1 MDRGNETTL
10 QDLNDL
16 FTKRN
21 FGGIVFISLQ
31 MIIGCIGNFM
41 VIWIYS
47 RKFRATN
54 FRTYTLW
61 LASMDITNCCIGM
74 PFLLVYHTHY
84 LTFPSIAACKLGRFT
99 MVFTANTSSFIL
111 VVIALDRYIHVCRPC
126 NIRISKI
133 ERRFLIATAVLLS
146 LGISWP
152 ALVLFGN
159 HSVKT
164 LPYNIVGTRCWE
176 DDNFS
181 TNNYISDFYIVQSAV
196 SFVITVILFVAY
208 SLIVR
213 FIYKNKIV
221 DKIAHT
227 KKTTLILLAVTAAYV
242 LSALPHNIFLVILFK
257 IPLFHC
263 HMTFI
268 EGLVFYIFVWSILF
282 NNSVNPFI
290 YGFSDREFRKELKKT
305 FKICFAKKVEE
316 EEEKSK
322 DYAISSSSNWT

>member
-1 MDRGNETTL
+1 MNNNQFNFHENLTSLVDDPISDKPEHNKQIIILNLFYTWIFTLKWPIPADYNVSPGSKIWTEETKTTL
-10 QDLNDL
+10 EDLNDL

-21 FGGIVFISLQ
+21 LGGI
-31 MIIGCIGNFM
+31 MIVGCIGNFL

-47 RKFRATN
+47 RKFKATN

-61 LASMDITNCCIGM
+61 LASMDVTNCCIGM
-74 PFLLVYHTHY
+74 PFLLLYHTHY
-84 LTFPSIAACKLGRFT
+84 LTFPSIAVYNGFYCEYFFLYSCRHRIRTG
-99 MVFTANTSSFIL
+99 I
-111 VVIALDRYIHVCRPC
+111 YHVCRPC

-133 ERRFLIATAVLLS
+133 QRRLLIATAVFLS

-164 LPYNIVGTRCWE
+164 LPYNI
-176 DDNFS
+176 
-181 TNNYISDFYIVQSAV
+181 
-196 SFVITVILFVAY
+196 
-208 SLIVR
+208 
-213 FIYKNKIV
+213 IV

-263 HMTFI
+263 NMTFA
-268 EGLVFYIFVWSILF
+268 EGLVFYIFVWSILI

-305 FKICFAKKVEE
+305 FKVCFARVVD
-316 EEEKSK
+316 EEEKSSK
-322 DYAISSSSNWT
+322 EYAMSSSSNWT